1 MEQKKVGP
9 GIVLLYWH
17 IGLNT
22 AEIAEKLE
30 ADEATVH
37 RILRQALER
46 RRRSFRAKVHPT
58 LSA

>member
-1 MEQKKVGP
+1 MKIKA

-17 IGLNT
+17 MGLNT
-22 AEIAEKLE
+22 ADIAEKLE

-37 RILRQALER
+37 RVLRQALER

-58 LSA
+58 LPA